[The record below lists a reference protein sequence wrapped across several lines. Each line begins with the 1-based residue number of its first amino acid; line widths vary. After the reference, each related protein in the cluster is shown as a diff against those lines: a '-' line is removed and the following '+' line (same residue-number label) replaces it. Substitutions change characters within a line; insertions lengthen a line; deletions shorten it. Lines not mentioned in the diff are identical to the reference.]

1 MDNSYSCRLPSRLSE
16 VPGVRERFERAT
28 RDLGVPDAEID
39 VWKLILTELLNNSIE
54 HGCAG
59 PNEQVVVRWVIEADR
74 IEVAVTDPS
83 EGNVDEESFA
93 ESDAGDFTI
102 TGRGAGLFLIREFS
116 DEVRVED
123 ADDGGT
129 TVVVIKSREVAS

>member
-1 MDNSYSCRLPSRLSE
+1 MDNSYSCRLPSKLSE
-16 VPGVRERFERAT
+16 VPGIRERFERAT
-28 RDLGVPDAEID
+28 RDLGVTEAEID
-39 VWKLILTELLNNSIE
+39 VWKLILTEMLNNSIE

-59 PNEQVVVRWVIEADR
+59 PNDLVSVRWLIETDR

-83 EGNVDEESFA
+83 EGNVDDDSFA
-93 ESDAGDFTI
+93 ESDVGDFTI

-129 TVVVIKSREVAS
+129 TVVVIKNREAGS